1 MSLLRWVM
9 GIKTI
14 EHIHTDEK
22 VAVTNIG
29 PKLEN

>member
-1 MSLLRWVM
+1 MKLLRWAM

-14 EHIHTDEK
+14 ENIRTDEK